1 MKRIIGIVTIC
12 GFVLVGCSH
21 KESDGIMQQDNSSRL
36 VGEALE
42 KENEWQESEY
52 FSSENLS
59 FIGEPQLLGFTH
71 NKEEKIVAS
80 QTGKYGWHF
89 WGESVK
95 SGDFLRIKGTH
106 QLTTKEVEFV
116 SNAKLLGP
124 NSGADN
130 HAPTNMTFQNGDIW
144 KLDAYID
151 GKLFGSV
158 YVKVEN

>member
-1 MKRIIGIVTIC
+1 MKRIIGFVTIC
-12 GFVLVGCSH
+12 GLVLVGCSH
-21 KESDGIMQQDNSSRL
+21 KESNDLILQSNSSRL
-36 VGEALE
+36 VGEVLA
-42 KENEWQESEY
+42 KENEWQESGY
-52 FSSENLS
+52 FTSENLS

-71 NKEEKIVAS
+71 SNEEKIVAS
-80 QTGKYGWHF
+80 KTGKYGWHF

-106 QLTTKEVEFV
+106 QLTGREVELV

-130 HAPTNMTFQNGDIW
+130 HAPTNMTFPNGGMW
-144 KLDAYID
+144 KLDALID
-151 GKLFGSV
+151 EKLFSSV

>member
-1 MKRIIGIVTIC
+1 MKRIMGFVTIC
-12 GFVLVGCSH
+12 GLLLVGCSH
-21 KESDGIMQQDNSSRL
+21 KESNDIVLHDNSLSL
-36 VGEALE
+36 GGEVLA
-42 KENEWQESEY
+42 KEIEWQESEY
-52 FSSENLS
+52 FTFENLS

-71 NKEEKIVAS
+71 NKEEKIAAS
-80 QTGKYGWHF
+80 QIGKYGWHF

-95 SGDFLRIKGTH
+95 SGDFLRVKGTH
-106 QLTTKEVEFV
+106 QLTGKEVELV

-130 HAPTNMTFQNGDIW
+130 HSPTNMTFPIGGMW